1 MTSRHIR
8 LQAPKTLRQSTFDLV
23 KRSMLDGEYLSGQ
36 ILSANSLAAELGIS
50 NSPVR
55 EALMDLTSLG
65 LVEVVRNRGFRVR
78 RMTEQ
83 DRREVLEMRR
93 IVEVST
99 MERLAD
105 RGLSSAELAVA
116 EGLANEFVSLLREER
131 VRDHMD
137 ADHRFHM
144 YLIGLLGNSRISQT
158 VENLRD
164 QTRICGAFVD
174 IPLETLRACADE
186 HLDLLDALKAQDG
199 ARVRVLMEHQLEFAA
214 ARGALV
220 QNGPESSRSETSD
233 PEPTR
238 PESTLAPLA
247 HTVLGS
253 SAGAP

>member
-1 MTSRHIR
+1 MTSRHVR

-23 KRSMLDGEYLSGQ
+23 KRSLLDGEYFSGQ
-36 ILSANSLAAELGIS
+36 ILSANSLAVELGIS

-78 RMTEQ
+78 QMTEQ
-83 DRREVLEMRR
+83 DRHEILEMRK

-99 MERLAD
+99 MERLAR
-105 RGLSSAELAVA
+105 RGLSSPELAIA
-116 EGLANEFVSLLREER
+116 EGLANDFVSLLREER

-144 YLIGLLGNSRISQT
+144 YLIGLLGNSRISQA

-174 IPLETLRACADE
+174 IPLGTLQACADE
-186 HLDLLDALKAQDG
+186 HLDLLDALKAQD
-199 ARVRVLMEHQLEFAA
+199 RVRVRILMEHQLEFATS
-214 ARGALV
+214 RGSCV
-220 QNGPESSRSETSD
+220 QNRQEQRST
-233 PEPTR
+233 PT
-238 PESTLAPLA
+238 A
-247 HTVLGS
+247 HTALGS
-253 SAGAP
+253 SVGTP

>member
-1 MTSRHIR
+1 MTSRAVR

-78 RMTEQ
+78 QMTAQ
-83 DRREVLEMRR
+83 DRQEVLEMRR

-99 MERLAD
+99 MERLTE
-105 RGLSSAELAVA
+105 RGVSDDELAIA
-116 EGLANEFVSLLREER
+116 DGLANDFVSLLREER
-131 VRDHMD
+131 VRDHLD

-174 IPLETLRACADE
+174 IPLGTLHTCADE
-186 HLDLLDALKAQDG
+186 HLDLIDALRSRD
-199 ARVRVLMEHQLEFAA
+199 RMLVRSLMERQLEFAA
-214 ARGALV
+214 ARGALT
-220 QNGPESSRSETSD
+220 QSSGGTAASATPATETL
-233 PEPTR
+233 P
-238 PESTLAPLA
+238 
-247 HTVLGS
+247 S
-253 SAGAP
+253 SITTIPR